1 MEEVD
6 SRARHSRIH
15 ILWSVIQLCPS
26 VVHELD
32 PLLPIRRQ
40 PRLSARIAPLE
51 HRVVDRHS
59 FGNAPLCIGVV
70 NIDFPPG
77 FMLDQR
83 AYGHRVSLR
92 AKIVVEMTTRKPDL
106 EAAHRHCYKC
116 RKEVM
121 ASEIC
126 GCFHCLATFPP
137 GEIEEWLDDGQTAM
151 CPKCGIDSVI
161 GSASGFSIDEQFL
174 GSMNQRWFS
183 RGGPRANRVH

>member
-1 MEEVD
+1 MELSPGVVRLGEAAAAERYSFHSKISSVLLHQEFCCHL
-6 SRARHSRIH
+6 RHSK
-15 ILWSVIQLCPS
+15 Q
-26 VVHELD
+26 
-32 PLLPIRRQ
+32 
-40 PRLSARIAPLE
+40 AM

-70 NIDFPPG
+70 NIDFPPS

-83 AYGHRVSLR
+83 AYSHRVSLR
-92 AKIVVEMTTRKPDL
+92 AKIVAKMTTRKPDL

-137 GEIEEWLDDGQTAM
+137 GEIEEWLDDGQTAV

-161 GSASGFSIDEQFL
+161 GSASGFSIDEHFL

-183 RGGPRANRVH
+183 CGGPRANRVH